1 MSTEQRSFFFVITAV
16 IAALSGILFGY
27 DTGVISGA
35 ILFINDQFHLT
46 PQMNGLVVGMV
57 LLGALMG
64 ALNSGHLTDKLGR
77 RTLLIIDAGIFIV
90 GTITTAVASDI
101 QVLMLGRFIVGI
113 AIGIASY
120 VAPLYISEI
129 APLRYRGALVSCNQ
143 LAITIGI
150 FLSYI
155 VDYAFA
161 ASGNWRGMFL
171 AGVIPAACLLLGML
185 ALPESPR
192 WMMANNHKIRALDTL
207 KRLRNTEHDAQ
218 KEYAQIEETLKH
230 PRGSWKVLF
239 SKVIR
244 PTLLIGVGLAVLQQV
259 SGINTIIYYAPTILK
274 LAGFESAT
282 TAILATMG
290 VGFVFVL
297 FTVIALPFIDRWG
310 RRPLLFTGMIAMS
323 LSLIYLAYAFHSHD
337 AAFIKWM
344 ALIAML
350 VYIAGFAVSLGPI
363 MWLMI
368 SEIYPLKVRG
378 LGSSVATAANW
389 GSNMIVAVTFLTL
402 IEFLGP
408 SGTFTLYFI
417 ISLLGLWFVY
427 ALVPETR
434 GVSLEQIEDHLYQG
448 KPCKQLGLHVK

>member
-1 MSTEQRSFFFVITAV
+1 MIRNTNNSKFFIVISL

-35 ILFINDQFHLT
+35 ILFINDQFHLS
-46 PQMNGLVVGMV
+46 PQMNGLVVAMV
-57 LLGALMG
+57 LLGALIG
-64 ALNSGHLTDKLGR
+64 AIFSGRLTDKLGR
-77 RTLLIIDAGIFIV
+77 RTLLIADAIIFIV
-90 GTITTAVASDI
+90 GTLMTSFASDI
-101 QVLMLGRFIVGI
+101 HLLMFGRFVVGL

-129 APLRYRGALVSCNQ
+129 APIRYRGALVSCNQ
-143 LAITIGI
+143 LMITIGI

-155 VDYAFA
+155 VDYKLAD
-161 ASGNWRGMFL
+161 SGNWRGMFL
-171 AGVIPAACLLLGML
+171 AGIVPAACLLVGML

-192 WMMANNHKIRALDTL
+192 WMMANNQKARALATL
-207 KRLRNTEHDAQ
+207 KRLRHDEYHAH
-218 KEYAQIEETLKH
+218 KEYDQIEETLKH

-239 SKVIR
+239 SKAIR
-244 PTLLIGVGLAVLQQV
+244 PTLIIGVGLAVLQQV
-259 SGINTIIYYAPTILK
+259 SGINTIIYYAPTIFK
-274 LAGFESAT
+274 MSGFESAA

-323 LSLIYLAYAFHSHD
+323 ASLAFLAYAFHSQD
-337 AAFIKWM
+337 VAFIKWM
-344 ALIAML
+344 ALMAMF
-350 VYIAGFAVSLGPI
+350 VYIAGFAISLGPI

-389 GSNMIVAVTFLTL
+389 GSNMIVALTFLTL
-402 IEFLGP
+402 IQCLGP
-408 SGTFTLYFI
+408 SGTFIVYFV
-417 ISLLGLWFVY
+417 ISLVGLWFVH
-427 ALVPETR
+427 AFVPETR
-434 GVSLEQIEDHLYQG
+434 GVSLEQIEDHLYEG
-448 KPCKQLGLHVK
+448 KACKQLGLRI

>member
-1 MSTEQRSFFFVITAV
+1 MVRQQRSFFFIITAM

-35 ILFINDQFHLT
+35 ILFINNEFHLS
-46 PQMNGLVVGMV
+46 PQMNGIVVGMV
-57 LLGALMG
+57 LLGALIG
-64 ALNSGHLTDKLGR
+64 ALASGRLTDKFGR
-77 RTLLIIDAGIFIV
+77 RCLLIFDAIIFII
-90 GTITTAVASDI
+90 GTLIASLALSI
-101 QVLMLGRFIVGI
+101 HTLMLGRLVVGL

-161 ASGNWRGMFL
+161 ANSNWRGMFL
-171 AGVIPAACLLLGML
+171 AGVLPATCLLIGML
-185 ALPESPR
+185 VLPESPR
-192 WMMANNHKIRALDTL
+192 WMMANHHKSRALDTL
-207 KRLRNTEHDAQ
+207 KRLRNTEHDAER
-218 KEYAQIEETLKH
+218 EYAQIEETLGH
-230 PRGSWKVLF
+230 PKGSWKVLF
-239 SKVIR
+239 SKMIR
-244 PTLLIGVGLAVLQQV
+244 PTLVIGIGLAVLQQV

-274 LAGFESAT
+274 LAGFQTAA

-290 VGFVFVL
+290 VGFIFVL

-323 LSLIYLAYAFHSHD
+323 VSLIFLAYAFNSHNF
-337 AAFIKWM
+337 AFIKWM
-344 ALIAML
+344 SFLAML
-350 VYIAGFAVSLGPI
+350 TYIAGFAISLGPI

-389 GSNMIVAVTFLTL
+389 GSNMIVAMTFLTL
-402 IEFLGP
+402 IQFLGA
-408 SGTFTLYFI
+408 SGTFILYFV
-417 ISLLGLWFVY
+417 ISLIGLWFVY
-427 ALVPETR
+427 KFVPETR

-448 KPCKQLGLHVK
+448 KPCKQLGLQLK

>member
-1 MSTEQRSFFFVITAV
+1 MSSHQRSFFFVITSM

-35 ILFINDQFHLT
+35 ILFINDQFHLS
-46 PQMNGLVVGMV
+46 PQMNGLVVGAV
-57 LLGALMG
+57 LLGALIG
-64 ALNSGHLTDKLGR
+64 AIVSGRLTDKLGR
-77 RTLLIIDAGIFIV
+77 RTLLISDAVIFIV
-90 GTITTAVASDI
+90 GTLATTVASDI
-101 QVLMLGRFIVGI
+101 HTLMLGRFVVGI

-129 APLRYRGALVSCNQ
+129 APIRYRGALVSCNQ

-150 FLSYI
+150 FLSYV
-155 VDYAFA
+155 VDYSFA
-161 ASGNWRGMFL
+161 ETANWRGMFL
-171 AGVIPAACLLLGML
+171 AGIIPAGCLLIGML

-192 WMMANNHKIRALDTL
+192 WMIANGHKARALDTL
-207 KRLRNTEHDAQ
+207 KRLRNTEHDAHR
-218 KEYAQIEETLKH
+218 EFEQIEETLKH
-230 PRGSWKVLF
+230 PKGSWGVLF
-239 SKVIR
+239 NKVIR
-244 PTLLIGVGLAVLQQV
+244 PTLLIGVGLAILQQV
-259 SGINTIIYYAPTILK
+259 SGINTILYYAPTIFK
-274 LAGFESAT
+274 IAGFKNAT

-310 RRPLLFTGMIAMS
+310 RRPLLFTGMIAMTIS
-323 LSLIYLAYAFHSHD
+323 LGFLAYAFHSQD
-337 AAFIKWM
+337 LAFIKWM
-344 ALIAML
+344 ALAAIF
-350 VYIAGFAVSLGPI
+350 VYIAGFAISLGPI

-402 IEFLGP
+402 IEYLGA
-408 SGTFTLYFI
+408 SGTFILYFVISI
-417 ISLLGLWFVY
+417 IGLWFVKAY
-427 ALVPETR
+427 VPETR

-448 KPCKQLGLHVK
+448 KPCRQLGQHV